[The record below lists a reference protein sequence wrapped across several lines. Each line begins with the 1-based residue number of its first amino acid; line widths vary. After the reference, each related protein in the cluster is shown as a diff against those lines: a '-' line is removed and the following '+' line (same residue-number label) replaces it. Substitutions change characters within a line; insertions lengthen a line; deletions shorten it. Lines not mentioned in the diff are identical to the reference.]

1 MGEIIDQWGY
11 EDILGLFIGY
21 LMGML
26 IYFEISWDRMEVIN
40 GILLDYILG

>member
-1 MGEIIDQWGY
+1 MGEIIDQWGC